1 MTTFLVG
8 EKHTRIMLHTDL
20 VAAQSS
26 ALNTLVNG
34 PTEEADTRAV
44 KWDNINEETF
54 AMLAQYMYTGEYN
67 PSPYKIVEEMAP
79 APATLPEAR
88 SLTVPVA
95 KDTEEIIYLSS
106 EELSIEW
113 DAWQF
118 GASKKTSK
126 GKRGYS
132 AAPPPAVKPVSFADF
147 ASLSYPPPSSTAAW
161 TPRPNVSESED
172 YTPVF
177 LSHAHLF
184 AVADLYDIPPL
195 RALALYKLHATLVV
209 HTPYEARYS
218 DIITLAR
225 YAYANTA
232 DRQPPDPLRNLITH
246 YVASQKRIAASK
258 TCRELVLE
266 GGAFAGDLLAL
277 MLERVN

>member
-34 PTEEADTRAV
+34 PMEEADTRAV
-44 KWDNINEETF
+44 KWDDINEETF

-67 PSPYKIVEEMAP
+67 PSPHKIVEEMAP
-79 APATLPEAR
+79 AP
-88 SLTVPVA
+88 
-95 KDTEEIIYLSS
+95 DTEEIIYLSS
-106 EELSIEW
+106 EEPSIEW
-113 DAWQF
+113 DAWQS
-118 GASKKTSK
+118 GASRKTSK

-132 AAPPPAVKPVSFADF
+132 AAPPPAVKPVSFA
-147 ASLSYPPPSSTAAW
+147 SLSYLPPSSTTAW

-184 AVADLYDIPPL
+184 AVADLYDIPHL

-232 DRQPPDPLRNLITH
+232 DPLRNLITH